1 MDVQRPKR
9 PRKRVRPNRK
19 AQDQRIILM
28 WIKRI
33 GIGIMVLLLLGQAYR
48 LVAVYQEKQHIEQQL
63 QLGGCMAIEVGN
75 IIDGTVSG
83 ITKFGVFV
91 DLGEK
96 QTGLVHISEVAHGY
110 IEDINTL
117 LKVEDPV
124 KVKVLSIDGN
134 KIGLSIRQTQPKE
147 GMDEE
152 KRPHRVQSKQSIES
166 FEAKMKSFLRDS
178 NERLHDLKR
187 NTEGKR
193 GGRGGRRD

>member
-1 MDVQRPKR
+1 
-9 PRKRVRPNRK
+9 
-19 AQDQRIILM
+19 
-28 WIKRI
+28 
-33 GIGIMVLLLLGQAYR
+33 
-48 LVAVYQEKQHIEQQL
+48 
-63 QLGGCMAIEVGN
+63 MAIEVGN
-75 IIDGTVSG
+75 IVDGTVSG

-110 IEDINTL
+110 VEDINDV
-117 LKVEDPV
+117 LKVQDAV
-124 KVKVLSIDGN
+124 KVKVLSVDGS
-134 KIGLSIRQTQPKE
+134 KIGLSIRQTQEKPQV
-147 GMDEE
+147 EE
-152 KRPHRVQSKQSIES
+152 RRPERRVQSRQSVES

>member
-1 MDVQRPKR
+1 
-9 PRKRVRPNRK
+9 
-19 AQDQRIILM
+19 
-28 WIKRI
+28 
-33 GIGIMVLLLLGQAYR
+33 
-48 LVAVYQEKQHIEQQL
+48 
-63 QLGGCMAIEVGN
+63 MAIEVGN
-75 IIDGTVSG
+75 IVDGTVSG

-110 IEDINTL
+110 VEDINTV

-124 KVKVLSIDGN
+124 KVKILSIDGN
-134 KIGLSIRQTQPKE
+134 KIGLSIRQTQSKVVVS
-147 GMDEE
+147 EE
-152 KRPHRVQSKQSIES
+152 RRPRRVQSKQSAEA

>member
-1 MDVQRPKR
+1 
-9 PRKRVRPNRK
+9 
-19 AQDQRIILM
+19 
-28 WIKRI
+28 
-33 GIGIMVLLLLGQAYR
+33 
-48 LVAVYQEKQHIEQQL
+48 
-63 QLGGCMAIEVGN
+63 MAIEVGN

-110 IEDINTL
+110 VEDINTV

-124 KVKVLSIDGN
+124 KVKVLSVEGN
-134 KIGLSIRQTQPKE
+134 KIGLFYFVKHNLKRQQVKS
-147 GMDEE
+147 D
-152 KRPHRVQSKQSIES
+152 VLVVFNLKQSTEA

>member
-1 MDVQRPKR
+1 
-9 PRKRVRPNRK
+9 
-19 AQDQRIILM
+19 
-28 WIKRI
+28 
-33 GIGIMVLLLLGQAYR
+33 MV
-48 LVAVYQEKQHIEQQL
+48 
-63 QLGGCMAIEVGN
+63 IEVGN

-152 KRPHRVQSKQSIES
+152 KTSSSCSIETKHRVFRSEDEII
-166 FEAKMKSFLRDS
+166 FAR
-178 NERLHDLKR
+178 
-187 NTEGKR
+187 
-193 GGRGGRRD
+193 

>member
-1 MDVQRPKR
+1 
-9 PRKRVRPNRK
+9 
-19 AQDQRIILM
+19 
-28 WIKRI
+28 
-33 GIGIMVLLLLGQAYR
+33 
-48 LVAVYQEKQHIEQQL
+48 
-63 QLGGCMAIEVGN
+63 MAIEVGN
-75 IIDGTVSG
+75 IVDGTVSG

-110 IEDINTL
+110 VEDINTV

-134 KIGLSIRQTQPKE
+134 KIGLSIRQTQSKE
-147 GMDEE
+147 VVSEE
-152 KRPHRVQSKQSIES
+152 RRPHRVQSKQSAEA